1 MLEMQVRRESE
12 QTSASYF
19 VSGKKKKRKAFT
31 PLSVALGFTFLTDFG
46 LVVCLCA
53 QISVC
58 IESLRLLCY
67 LGIDKMSHSHG
78 V

>member
-46 LVVCLCA
+46 LVVCL
-53 QISVC
+53 
-58 IESLRLLCY
+58 
-67 LGIDKMSHSHG
+67 
-78 V
+78 